1 MRPRGIAL
9 LMGLV
14 LLAAVSLLAVMAA
27 NGTLLQ
33 RRMSANFG
41 ASSRALA
48 QATRGTQ
55 AARAWLNS
63 RADFEREADCTDACT
78 LPFAIYSPG
87 QLPRNPEFES
97 VDWWQNHSIASGYH
111 PETGEWLAAGEP
123 EGRPPRWIIEE
134 LRYEPAAATA
144 ATTLTGIG
152 YYRIL
157 ARATGGS
164 PGSLAVT
171 ESIVARPWGGDF
183 EPMPFPADGPVTQFC
198 RQFDPAVPCG
208 TLAWR
213 MRR

>member
-1 MRPRGIAL
+1 MKSRGIAL

-27 NGTLLQ
+27 NGMLLQ

-41 ASSRALA
+41 AGSRALA
-48 QATRGTQ
+48 RATRSLE

-63 RADFEREADCTDACT
+63 RADFEREAGCIHACT
-78 LPFAIYSPG
+78 LPVAIYSPG

-97 VDWWQNHSIASGYH
+97 ADWWQTHGIASGHH
-111 PETGEWLAAGEP
+111 PETGEPLTAGQP
-123 EGRPPRWIIEE
+123 EATPPRWIIEE
-134 LRYEPAAATA
+134 LRYEPAAAGATA
-144 ATTLTGIG
+144 TPAGVG

-171 ESIVARPWGGDF
+171 ESIIARPWGGDV
-183 EPMPFPADGPVTQFC
+183 EPTPYPADGPVTAFC
-198 RQFDPAVPCG
+198 RQFDPAIPCG
-208 TLAWR
+208 TMAWR
-213 MRR
+213 LRR

>member
-1 MRPRGIAL
+1 VKSRGIAL

-27 NGTLLQ
+27 NGMLLQ

-41 ASSRALA
+41 DGSRALA
-48 QATRGTQ
+48 RATRGIE
-55 AARAWLNS
+55 AARSWLNS
-63 RADFEREADCTDACT
+63 RAEFEREAGCIDPCI
-78 LPFAIYSPG
+78 LPVAIYGPG

-97 VDWWQNHSIASGYH
+97 AGWWQTHGVATGHH
-111 PETGEWLAAGEP
+111 PETGEPLTAGEP
-123 EGRPPRWIIEE
+123 EATPPRWIIEE
-134 LRYEPAAATA
+134 LRYEPAPAAA
-144 ATTLTGIG
+144 NATLAGVG

-171 ESIVARPWGGDF
+171 ESIIARPWGEDV
-183 EPMPFPADGPVTQFC
+183 EPAPFPADGPVTAFC
-198 RQFDPAVPCG
+198 RQFDPVVPCG

-213 MRR
+213 KRR